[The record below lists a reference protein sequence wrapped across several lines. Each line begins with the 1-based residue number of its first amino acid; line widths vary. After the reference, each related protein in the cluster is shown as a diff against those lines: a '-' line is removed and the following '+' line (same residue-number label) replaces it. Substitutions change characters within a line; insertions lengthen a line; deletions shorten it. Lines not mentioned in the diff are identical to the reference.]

1 MIITVNYFKKASAP
15 VRDCGAENL
24 LSSMTEDLVQE
35 KKIKDKIL
43 QVQTVINDG
52 FDEIIDLAID
62 DSNKAEDVSS
72 SVQFEIDDSDIEGGN
87 ITNFCS

>member
-1 MIITVNYFKKASAP
+1 
-15 VRDCGAENL
+15 
-24 LSSMTEDLVQE
+24 MTEDLVQE

-52 FDEIIDLAID
+52 FDEIVDLAID

-72 SVQFEIDDSDIEGGN
+72 SVQFEIDSDNEGRN
-87 ITNFCS
+87 ITKICS